1 MQSKITL
8 RAMYN
13 YDPTLFSSMVLPAG
27 IDRNLCINRILNK
40 SEEFEVLYSNA
51 DYVRDRIGLWSQ
63 SWQRTFEKWVAALSI
78 KYEPL
83 WNYDRNEIYT
93 DTRDRKYKDKETQS
107 SESVSNTLTSSDTK
121 SQTEGKVSAYDETD
135 YSDREQETGSGTTNQ
150 TGSGNAQANTSKDTG
165 GDSNEIAQHNA
176 HLFGNIG
183 VTTSQQM
190 LREELDVVTWN
201 LYEHIADLFLEEFCI
216 LVY

>member
-1 MQSKITL
+1 MQSRITL

-13 YDPTLFSSMVLPAG
+13 YDNTLFDNLLLPAG
-27 IDRNLCINRILNK
+27 IDRDLCINRILDK
-40 SEEFEVLYSNA
+40 SEEFEILYSNL
-51 DYVRDRIGLWSQ
+51 DYLKGRIGTWSN
-63 SWQRTFEKWVAALSI
+63 SWQRTFEKWVEALNI
-78 KYEPL
+78 DYEPL

-93 DTRDRKYKDKETQS
+93 DTRDRKYNDNETQT

-121 SQTEGKVSAYDETD
+121 SQTEGKVSAYDEAT

-150 TGSGNAQANTSKDTG
+150 TGSGNAQASTARDTG
-165 GDSNEIAQHNA
+165 GNSNEIAQHNA

-190 LREELDVVTWN
+190 LREQLDVVTWN